1 MKKYTILEALK
12 EIERLFPHINMEKMI
27 GIEYENFLNNQ
38 FKFYL
43 QFAMHKMLV
52 DLDSETYQLVE

>member
-1 MKKYTILEALK
+1 MKYTIAEALIV
-12 EIERLFPHINMEKMI
+12 IERVFPLINMDKMI

-43 QFAMHKMLV
+43 KFSLHTMLV
-52 DLDSETYQLVE
+52 DLDNETYQLVK

>member
-1 MKKYTILEALK
+1 MKYSTLEALK
-12 EIERLFPHINMEKMI
+12 VIETMFPLINLDKMI

-43 QFAMHKMLV
+43 KFSLHTMLV
-52 DLDSETYQLVE
+52 DLDNETYQLVK

>member
-1 MKKYTILEALK
+1 MKYTIAEALK
-12 EIERLFPHINMEKMI
+12 VIETMFPLINLEKMI

-43 QFAMHKMLV
+43 KFSLHTMLV
-52 DLDSETYQLVE
+52 DLDNETYQLVK

>member
-12 EIERLFPHINMEKMI
+12 EIERLFPHFRFENL
-27 GIEYENFLNNQ
+27 IEIKYENYLDNEY
-38 FKFYL
+38 KFIL
-43 QFAMHKMLV
+43 DFIGRLLLV